1 MRLTERRAELAI
13 AGAIVAAAAAISPI
27 GIRLATGRLDL
38 SPRIVVLSLTFDL
51 FLLIFAA
58 AVLARGR
65 ARRVCLHIA
74 AWVFPLALLAAIETA
89 AIALKLADRIAPL
102 EDFSVLADAGGWPPY
117 LMSLG
122 RKASAQQADLPR
134 SSRGDGIGPA
144 PSARKAARGCWLL
157 DWIGLGLK
165 DLRPNEITDDLQ
177 LYRPWRG
184 EGISIN
190 ELGLR
195 TAPPS
200 PKAAGEWR
208 IAVAGASAAWGW
220 RVLDA
225 DTIPVRLQA
234 LLRGQGHPNVT
245 VYNFAIDSITLAGEL
260 EVVRRFRDVYAID
273 QVVFYTGA
281 NNVTADYLDATA
293 PPDCFA
299 GLIGGANMFELI
311 KVAARLKARLAGPPP
326 ALLARLDQDMLPA
339 LGRDNSLR
347 TAVVAANDYCR
358 AVAMRCDI
366 LLQPVLPLRK
376 PPRGAEIPLART
388 LAQVHPR
395 YAEAFAAMYRSARD
409 LELPAGVPV
418 RDLSDLFDRSAAP
431 YFFDAVHVNEAG
443 NTFAAEQ
450 IAGIV
455 AAGIPPSGND
465 ANGAR

>member
-1 MRLTERRAELAI
+1 MWLRERRAELAVAGVI
-13 AGAIVAAAAAISPI
+13 AAVAAAISPI

-38 SPRIVVLSLTFDL
+38 SPRIIVLSLTFDL

-74 AWVFPLALLAAIETA
+74 AWVFPLALLAAVETA

-122 RKASAQQADLPR
+122 RKASAEPAQG

-144 PSARKAARGCWLL
+144 PSARKAARECWLL
-157 DWIGLGLK
+157 DWIDLGPK
-165 DLRPNEITDDLQ
+165 DLARKEITDDLQ

-184 EGISIN
+184 KGISIN

-195 TAPPS
+195 RAPRS

-339 LGRDNSLR
+339 LDRDNSLR
-347 TAVVAANDYCR
+347 TAVVAVNDYCR
-358 AVAMRCDI
+358 VVAMRCDI

-443 NTFAAEQ
+443 NTYAAEQ

-455 AAGIPPSGND
+455 AAGIPASV
-465 ANGAR
+465 NGANRAH